1 MARLL
6 LIENGKLNSE
16 IAMLG
21 DSIRIGR
28 DRQSHIRINE
38 ATVSRYH
45 AEIFRRGESY
55 FLEDKKSTNGTRH
68 NGRLVTEKIILGDK
82 DKIAIGNAVLIF
94 EKEAVVGAEIDHD
107 AFDSTATVYDLLKHR

>member
-6 LIENGKLNSE
+6 LIENGKLKDE
-16 IAMLG
+16 IAMHG

-28 DRQSHIRINE
+28 DKQSTVRIDE

-55 FLEDKKSTNGTRH
+55 FLEDKKSTNGTRL
-68 NGRLVTEKIILGDK
+68 NGRVVAEKIILDDK
-82 DKIAIGNAVLIF
+82 DKIAIGNAVLVF
-94 EKEAVVGAEIDHD
+94 EKDAIVGTEIHQD